1 MRHELASGHINGE
14 TEVEMKKPIV
24 LVHGLFGHLN
34 DPKILSSIS
43 ERDVFAPDL
52 LGYGEHSEVQ
62 IDAIALEDQADHVAR
77 YIQSND
83 LGMVNLVGHS
93 VGGAVVVLVTRKY
106 PQMVASLTSVEGN
119 FTLKDAFWS
128 GQIAQKALSEVEE
141 IVDGYK
147 VNPDAW
153 ISGAGVPLNEWTRA
167 LARSW
172 LYNQPASTI
181 KAQARAVVEATGK
194 PDYLDSIRSLMTT
207 DLPIHLIA
215 GECSREGWNVPEWA
229 VRLATSDYN
238 IPNTGHL
245 MMVEDP
251 EAFGAAIRERRE

>member
-1 MRHELASGHINGE
+1 
-14 TEVEMKKPIV
+14 MKKPIV

-52 LGYGEHSEVQ
+52 LGYGEHSEEQ
-62 IDAIALEDQADHVAR
+62 IDAISLEDQADHVAR

-93 VGGAVVVLVTRKY
+93 IGGAVVVLVARKY
-106 PQMVASLTSVEGN
+106 PQMVASLISVEGN

-128 GQIAQKALSEVEE
+128 GQIAQKALPEVEE
-141 IVDGYK
+141 IVDTYK
-147 VNPDAW
+147 VDPDAW
-153 ISGAGVPLNEWTRA
+153 ISGAGVPLNEWTKS

-172 LYNQPASTI
+172 LHNQPASTI
-181 KAQARAVVEATGK
+181 QAQARAVVEATGK
-194 PDYLDSIRSLMTT
+194 PDYLDSIRLLMTS
-207 DLPIHLIA
+207 DLPFHLIA
-215 GECSREGWNVPEWA
+215 GECSREGWDVPEWA
-229 VRLATSDYN
+229 VRHATSDYN
-238 IPNTGHL
+238 IPNMGHL
-245 MMVEDP
+245 MMAEDP